1 MVFDTGPQF
10 WNLEPGN
17 LAKLSSLAERIGGD
31 TILKKVRGASSHGG
45 GVQLTPDAK
54 SYALLEAFLTPYLQ
68 NQTGTQTPQTTQE
81 SAALTYRRASLMLT
95 GTIPVDFPPLESE
108 ADLDT
113 ALGRLF
119 EDKHFYEFIKRGAND
134 RLLTRSINSTYSL
147 DFYLTHYYPM
157 YSAILKQSA
166 QPLEFQK
173 SVSRELGEAPLELI
187 SHVVRNNRPYTE
199 ILTAN
204 YAMVSKNTAAVFEA
218 NLSPEQD
225 QYLPSKDEG
234 QMVSG
239 TENPVPSADWEMSN
253 KAFAEPVG
261 ILNSLGFL
269 QQYQSN
275 ATNRNRARARWTYQH
290 FLGIDIENSSSRNI
304 DASVLIDVQGGIP
317 SRLACKV
324 CHDRIDPVAGAFQ
337 RYGARGTYLD
347 GAFGLDTLDWAYKRT
362 SFYAAGD
369 TWYRSMLAPGFE
381 GTDFNLGDN
390 IQNKDP
396 LRVLAESITAHPKFA
411 EGTIKFWW
419 PALFGEELLPYHL
432 NDDQL
437 ALRQQWL
444 IAAAADFRDGGYNLK
459 SLMASLIKSPFFRS
473 ISTDTNP
480 YKSDRRL
487 LTPEELRNKTKTL
500 TNYDDVRLTKDW
512 LILYGGIDSY
522 NVETRQRS
530 FSTMMLQAAKLHAS
544 DASCTLVDTRNKQVA
559 ANTNNETTLLLSN
572 SSTASIYNDASIS
585 HQLILKNNQSAPV
598 NLTVK
603 FIGQNNVSIEY
614 TITNLAAK
622 GIWAAPLQSQAGAWI
637 VFTDATIPISLQ
649 AILSRP
655 RPEQV
660 INALST
666 LTFNFWGVTT
676 DDKIQELYEFYLN
689 SREYIEP
696 QLVEGCISIRTMP
709 LEQLADLARWR
720 LLYIR
725 LMTDYHYL
733 YE

>member
-1 MVFDTGPQF
+1 LVFDTGPQF
-10 WNLEPGN
+10 LNLEPGN
-17 LAKLSSLAERIGGD
+17 LAKLSSLAERVGGD
-31 TILKKVRGASSHGG
+31 TILKKVRGAASHGG
-45 GVQLTPDAK
+45 GVQLTPDAQ
-54 SYALLEAFLTPYLQ
+54 SYVLLEEFLKPYLQ
-68 NQTGTQTPQTTQE
+68 NQPSTTTPQTTQE
-81 SAALTYRRASLMLT
+81 SIALTFRRASLILT
-95 GTIPVDFPPLESE
+95 GKIPAIFPPLESE
-108 ADLDT
+108 KDLDK
-113 ALGRLF
+113 ALSALF
-119 EDKHFYEFIKRGAND
+119 EDNNFYDFIKRGAND

-173 SVSRELGEAPLELI
+173 SVSRELGEGPLELI

-199 ILTAN
+199 ILTAD
-204 YAMVSKNTAAVFEA
+204 YTMVSKNTAVIFEA

-239 TENPVPSADWEMSN
+239 TENPVPSADWEMSS

-269 QQYQSN
+269 QQYQTN

-337 RYGARGTYLD
+337 RYGARGMYLD
-347 GAFGLDTLDWAYKRT
+347 GAFGIDTLDWAYKKT
-362 SFYAAGD
+362 AFYSTGD

-381 GTDFNLGDN
+381 GVNFGLADN

-396 LRVLAESITAHPKFA
+396 LRMLAEAITAHPKFA

-419 PALFGEELLPYHL
+419 PALFGEELLPYYL

-437 ALRQQWL
+437 AMRQHWL
-444 IAAAADFRDGGYNLK
+444 TTAAEEFRNSGYNLK
-459 SLMASLIKSPFFRS
+459 SLMASLITSPFFRS
-473 ISTDTNP
+473 TSAADNP
-480 YKSDRRL
+480 YKSGRRL

-500 TNYDDVRLTKDW
+500 TNYDDGRLTKDW

-530 FSTMMLQAAKLHAS
+530 FSNMMLQAAKLHAS
-544 DASCTLVDTRNKQVA
+544 DASCTLVDTRNKQVI
-559 ANTNNETTLLLSN
+559 ANTNTESKLLLST
-572 SSTASIYNDASIS
+572 SSPASIQSGASIG
-585 HQLILKNNQSAPV
+585 HQLILKNNQSAAV
-598 NLTVK
+598 NLKVK
-603 FIGQNNVSIEY
+603 FIVQNDALTEY
-614 TITNLAAK
+614 AIPALAAK
-622 GIWAAPLQSQAGAWI
+622 GVWVAPLQNQAGTWT
-637 VFTDATIPISLQ
+637 VYTDTTTPISLQ
-649 AILSRP
+649 AVLSQP
-655 RPEQV
+655 SSEQT

-666 LTFNFWGVTT
+666 LAFNFWGVTS
-676 DDKIQELYEFYLN
+676 DDRIQELYEFYLN
-689 SREYIEP
+689 SREYVEP

-709 LEQLADLARWR
+709 LEQVAELARWR